1 MSGKV
6 LEANATIASTFSVNE
21 TPRHSQP
28 PPVAHPDVVPSWVV
42 GLCGVAA
49 VASLLF
55 SILLFLNR

>member
-1 MSGKV
+1 LIAGKSV
-6 LEANATIASTFSVNE
+6 RHPADTSLERPAAAPAES
-21 TPRHSQP
+21 
-28 PPVAHPDVVPSWVV
+28 VVPSWVV